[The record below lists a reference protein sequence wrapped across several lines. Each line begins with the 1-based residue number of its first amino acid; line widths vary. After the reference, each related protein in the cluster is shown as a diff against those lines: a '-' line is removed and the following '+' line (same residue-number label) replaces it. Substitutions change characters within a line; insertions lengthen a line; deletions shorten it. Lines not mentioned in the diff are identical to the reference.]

1 MTQLKK
7 SLKPLHLWGIAVGL
21 VISGDYFGWNYGY
34 SVSGLFSFFAAVI
47 FVTVFYIGFALS
59 FTELTVSIPN
69 AGGPFAY
76 AKTALGN
83 TGGFIAGFF
92 TLTEFLLAPPAIAAA
107 LGAYLHS
114 LIPSLSPELIS
125 FTAFILFL
133 GLNLLGVEQTAKFEL
148 FVTGAA
154 ASGLLLYCVLVLP
167 YSDIGLTFR
176 KTDQFSWLE
185 FMHAIPFAIWFYLAV
200 EGVAMAAEETE
211 NPKKDIPI
219 GYSLGIGSLVLFA
232 VSVLLITSGTGM
244 AERLSKS
251 DNPLPLVLS
260 SLYPDKIYIV
270 KIFSVLGLA
279 GIMASLL
286 GIILGFSRQ
295 IYALARERFLP
306 PFLADLN
313 EKNGTPTKAILAG
326 GLFGLICLSVG
337 RTDELITVSVLGA
350 AGMYIVSL
358 VSLFVLRKKQPELP
372 RPFRTPFY
380 PYLPALT
387 LAGGVICFLS
397 VFLQKP
403 YLAGGYFIF
412 FFFNLILFKIFH
424 N

>member
-1 MTQLKK
+1 
-7 SLKPLHLWGIAVGL
+7 
-21 VISGDYFGWNYGY
+21 
-34 SVSGLFSFFAAVI
+34 
-47 FVTVFYIGFALS
+47 
-59 FTELTVSIPN
+59 
-69 AGGPFAY
+69 
-76 AKTALGN
+76 
-83 TGGFIAGFF
+83 
-92 TLTEFLLAPPAIAAA
+92 
-107 LGAYLHS
+107 
-114 LIPSLSPELIS
+114 
-125 FTAFILFL
+125 
-133 GLNLLGVEQTAKFEL
+133 
-148 FVTGAA
+148 
-154 ASGLLLYCVLVLP
+154 
-167 YSDIGLTFR
+167 
-176 KTDQFSWLE
+176 
-185 FMHAIPFAIWFYLAV
+185 
-200 EGVAMAAEETE
+200 
-211 NPKKDIPI
+211 
-219 GYSLGIGSLVLFA
+219 
-232 VSVLLITSGTGM
+232 
-244 AERLSKS
+244 
-251 DNPLPLVLS
+251 NPLPLVLS